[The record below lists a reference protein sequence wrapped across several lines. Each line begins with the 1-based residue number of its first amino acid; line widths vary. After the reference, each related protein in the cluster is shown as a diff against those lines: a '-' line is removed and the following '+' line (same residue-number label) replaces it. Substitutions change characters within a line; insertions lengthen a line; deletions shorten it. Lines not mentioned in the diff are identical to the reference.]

1 MLLIIIFIFVTNS
14 FIKAKIISIFNTDL
28 FSFRFYFDRKC
39 FFIIFALIIINKI
52 EYRVSLQFIFFIIL
66 GAIAIASGIITVTNK
81 NPLVSAFGLIVQF
94 FMLAGLYLTLNA
106 QFVAVIQIL
115 VYAGA
120 IMVLVVF
127 VIMLLNLGNEQALKE
142 KFNTRKLIA
151 ALFSLALVLQL
162 TIIFSSR
169 ISNEKISNLTTY
181 NSRIYESGSVSLI
194 GDALFSDYLLPFEVV
209 SLLLLVAIVG
219 SVLLAKRKIE

>member
-1 MLLIIIFIFVTNS
+1 M
-14 FIKAKIISIFNTDL
+14 SI
-28 FSFRFYFDRKC
+28 
-39 FFIIFALIIINKI
+39 
-52 EYRVSLQFIFFIIL
+52 QFILFIIL

-127 VIMLLNLGNEQALKE
+127 VIMLLNLGDDEALKE

-151 ALFSLALVLQL
+151 S
-162 TIIFSSR
+162 IFSITLILLLSIILSSH
-169 ISNEKISNLTTY
+169 ISSEKITNLTTY
-181 NSRIYESGSVSLI
+181 NTKVYESGSVNLI
-194 GDALFSDYLLPFEVV
+194 GDVLFNDYLLPFEVV

-219 SVLLAKRKIE
+219 AVLLAKRKIEN